1 MKYFGEGLSEK
12 HKELSRIIRKEGKI
26 EQAKTLFLEIHS
38 KLNLSGV
45 EEAEDPIINSASAQ
59 TCMRDKVERKA
70 LSTIDFLSAKAD
82 REDKNETDNLLRDLS
97 KEEYALMPT
106 NKDETIAWVLWHIAR
121 IEDLTVNMLIADKKQ
136 IFNEEWKKRL
146 NVSISDTGNAMSD
159 DEIME
164 LSRNI
169 NIDELLR
176 YRREVAKRTREVVMD
191 LKASDMKRKVLPGAL
206 MDIQAV
212 GGVTEHPDS
221 IWLLDY
227 WGKKDVAGI
236 LLMPPTRHVMLH
248 LNDCCK
254 WKEHIRSKKKL
265 FAGYSLEG

>member
-12 HKELSRIIRKEGKI
+12 HKELSRIIRKEEKI

-38 KLNLSGV
+38 KLNLSGI
-45 EEAEDPIINSASAQ
+45 EEAASS
-59 TCMRDKVERKA
+59 V
-70 LSTIDFLSAKAD
+70 KAD
-82 REDKNETDNLLRDLS
+82 MGDKNETDDLLHDLS
-97 KEEYALMPT
+97 KEEYAIMPT
-106 NKDETIAWVLWHIAR
+106 GKDETIAWVLWHIAR

-191 LKASDMKRKVLPGAL
+191 LKASDMKRKVLPDAL
-206 MDIQAV
+206 TDIRAI
-212 GGVTEHPDS
+212 GGVTEYPDS

>member
-12 HKELSRIIRKEGKI
+12 HKELSRIIRKEEKI
-26 EQAKTLFLEIHS
+26 EQAKELFLEIHS
-38 KLNLSGV
+38 KLNLSEV
-45 EEAEDPIINSASAQ
+45 AETENRDINPGSSE
-59 TCMRDKVERKA
+59 TGMGY
-70 LSTIDFLSAKAD
+70 
-82 REDKNETDNLLRDLS
+82 KNETDNLLFDLRR
-97 KEEYALMPT
+97 EEYALMPT

-121 IEDLTVNMLIADKKQ
+121 IEDLTVNMLIANKKQ
-136 IFNEEWKKRL
+136 LFNEGWKKRL
-146 NVSISDTGNAMSD
+146 NVSVTDTGNAMSD

-169 NIDELLR
+169 NVDELLR
-176 YRREVAKRTREVVMD
+176 YRKEVAKSTREVVMN
-191 LKASDMKRKVLPGAL
+191 LKASDMKREVLPGAL
-206 MDIQAV
+206 ADILAV
-212 GGVTEHPDS
+212 GGVTGHPDS

-265 FAGYSLEG
+265 FAGYQSEG